1 MSQYQKNHSFTE
13 RKSEIDR
20 IRQKYPQKVPVVVE
34 RAKDSKNVPDID
46 KNKFLVPEE
55 LTVGQFM
62 FVIRKRIKLAPEQAL
77 FIFVNNE
84 LPPTSAIMSHIYEK
98 HKSECGFLYT
108 TYSGESCFGK

>member
-1 MSQYQKNHSFTE
+1 MSHYREKHPFSQ
-13 RKSEIDR
+13 RKAEIDK
-20 IRQKYPQKVPVVVE
+20 IREKYPQKVPVLVE

-55 LTVGQFM
+55 LTIGQFM

-77 FIFVNNE
+77 FILINNE
-84 LPPTSAIMSHIYEK
+84 LPPTSAMMSHIYEK

-108 TYSGESCFGK
+108 TYSGESCFGE